1 MSDILAILARLSDW
15 RNLLDFTLVALFFYA
30 ILRLIQGTQA
40 MQLLRGI
47 LIVGVIVVAVSRTV
61 ELTAFGWLLRN
72 SSLLILVAIPV
83 IFQPE
88 LRRALERLGRGLPFL
103 ADRPESTATQELITQ
118 IVRACEQMANERFG
132 ALVVIEGLTSL
143 GEYIERGIRVDGA
156 VSAEL
161 LVTIFYPGTPLHDG
175 AVIIREGRLAAASC
189 VLPLTMRELADPQLG
204 TRHRAAIGIS
214 EVSDA
219 ISIVVSEERGT
230 ISVARNGRIVRRIDP
245 NRLRR
250 ILTDFFNPRAE
261 EANVEPTVEAAP
273 AEH

>member
-1 MSDILAILARLSDW
+1 MSDVLAILARLSDW

-261 EANVEPTVEAAP
+261 ETHVEPTVEAAP
-273 AEH
+273 AER